1 MAEGVI
7 VTEPDPPASGKSWLD
22 DKLKTLSAL
31 YDRYGREGLRSQ
43 SLTDVNL
50 LLASK
55 ELALRDAAKG
65 RELDDVRKA
74 ENRQLELEIKDLTGF
89 VNCQLAGANLPAV
102 RHSRTQFT
110 PQQTSPQAKPKGRD
124 IDMDR

>member
-1 MAEGVI
+1 M
-7 VTEPDPPASGKSWLD
+7 TEPDPPASGKSWLD

-31 YDRYGREGLRSQ
+31 YDRFGRDGLRTQ
-43 SLTDVNL
+43 SLADVNL

-55 ELALRDAAKG
+55 ELALRDAPKG
-65 RELDDVRKA
+65 RELDDERKA

-102 RHSRTQFT
+102 RHPRAQYA
-110 PQQTSPQAKPKGRD
+110 PQQPSPPAKPKGRD